1 MVAHVYCEILLGI
14 RNWPKIC
21 YLPHLRSRDLS
32 SPNQRSLGDAIPN
45 VDSIWHNAWIR
56 RRPSLFQSLRPT
68 AYPRTE
74 LAVDDVICHAPRRGS
89 LLLCVYGTRIAALGT
104 LNARHST
111 FQNGKADQFIQY
123 MSKNRHYKAYESMVK
138 LRYNKVQAARDVFY
152 MHTLL
157 EAEEVL
163 KANKKNIAL
172 ELITV
177 PRNRRA
183 LIASEI
189 VMFMQQVCSW
199 RFSSL
204 HPAPSSNSVVYL
216 YFDALVKSRISSA
229 ASMSLHITVPRFS

>member
-1 MVAHVYCEILLGI
+1 MVAHVHCEILLGI
-14 RNWPKIC
+14 RNWSEIC
-21 YLPHLRSRDLS
+21 YLPHLRCRDLS
-32 SPNQRSLGDAIPN
+32 SPNQRSLSHAIPN

-56 RRPSLFQSLRPT
+56 RRSSLLQSFRHAACQGT
-68 AYPRTE
+68 K
-74 LAVDDVICHAPRRGS
+74 LAVDDGICHAPRRGS

-104 LNARHST
+104 LHARHPIVPD
-111 FQNGKADQFIQY
+111 GKSDQLVQY
-123 MSKNRHYKAYESMVK
+123 MSKGRHYKAYESMVK

-157 EAEEVL
+157 EAEEEL

-189 VMFMQQVCSW
+189 VMFMQQVRPQ
-199 RFSSL
+199 RFFF
-204 HPAPSSNSVVYL
+204 PSPLSNSAGHPSLLCSSVN
-216 YFDALVKSRISSA
+216 SWTSSA
-229 ASMSLHITVPRFS
+229 ASMSLNITVPRFS